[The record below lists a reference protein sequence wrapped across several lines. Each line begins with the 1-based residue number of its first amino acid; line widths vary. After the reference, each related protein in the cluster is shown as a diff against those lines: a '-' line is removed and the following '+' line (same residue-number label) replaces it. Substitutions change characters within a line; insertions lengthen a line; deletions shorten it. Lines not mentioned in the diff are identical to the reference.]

1 MGVWKNGKS
10 RILRKLNKPLP
21 YFFLLVSVKK
31 LPGKNLRWNLFLSKV
46 KSFPNSQENRPCHS
60 CLRTSRYSD
69 IVHNRYFLFSWHP
82 NKRNQKEQTH
92 YVAHGLKNVE
102 RNTCKKAKKMQNW
115 SYTTE
120 NSISHS
126 SHFSQLHFIWNTQID
141 KLP

>member
-46 KSFPNSQENRPCHS
+46 KNFPNSQENRPCHS
-60 CLRTSRYSD
+60 CRRTSRYSD
-69 IVHNRYFLFSWHP
+69 IVHNRHFLFSWHP

-102 RNTCKKAKKMQNW
+102 RNTCKKAKKCKIDLIQLK
-115 SYTTE
+115 
-120 NSISHS
+120 ISWAIVHI
-126 SHFSQLHFIWNTQID
+126 FLNYILFETR
-141 KLP
+141 K